1 MELNEKKTADEM
13 EKTAENTADGKADG
27 DPFKSYPERY
37 ERFKIFYLCIVVI
50 SFVGFMG
57 AICIAIYNELLW
69 GALVGAIS
77 FFIYYVFTANELI
90 DKLGISYK
98 TSVGSLEVNACR
110 MRYGEVFF
118 VPSRL
123 LWYDVERI
131 GDRAFCSPKNAELRE
146 IYIPKT
152 IKSIGKDVFSSCDSL
167 EAVRY
172 EGSEEEWQAIEN
184 ESELSGVAVTFGAVY
199 PTSVKK
205 RSNSV
210 RKYL

>member
-1 MELNEKKTADEM
+1 MELNEKKTAD
-13 EKTAENTADGKADG
+13 

-37 ERFKIFYLCIVVI
+37 EGFKIFYLCIVLV
-50 SFVGFMG
+50 SFAGFMG
-57 AICIAIYNELLW
+57 AIWVAIYYSLLW

-77 FFIYYVFTANELI
+77 FFIYYVLTANELI

-98 TSVGSLEVNACR
+98 TSAGSLEVNACR
-110 MRYGEVFF
+110 MRYGDVFF

-131 GDRAFCSPKNAELRE
+131 GDGAFSSPKNAALRE

-152 IKSIGKDVFSSCDSL
+152 IKSIGKDVFSLCDSL
-167 EAVRY
+167 EALRF

-184 ESELSGVAVTFGAVY
+184 ESELCGVEVTFDAVY
-199 PTSVKK
+199 PISVQKK
-205 RSNSV
+205 
-210 RKYL
+210 K

>member
-57 AICIAIYNELLW
+57 AICIAIYNDLLW

-110 MRYGEVFF
+110 MR
-118 VPSRL
+118 
-123 LWYDVERI
+123 
-131 GDRAFCSPKNAELRE
+131 
-146 IYIPKT
+146 
-152 IKSIGKDVFSSCDSL
+152 
-167 EAVRY
+167 
-172 EGSEEEWQAIEN
+172 
-184 ESELSGVAVTFGAVY
+184 
-199 PTSVKK
+199 
-205 RSNSV
+205 
-210 RKYL
+210 

>member
-1 MELNEKKTADEM
+1 MELNEKKNADET
-13 EKTAENTADGKADG
+13 EKSAENTGVGEAPG

-57 AICIAIYNELLW
+57 AIWVAIYNDLLW

-77 FFIYYVFTANELI
+77 FFIYYVLTANELI

-123 LWYDVERI
+123 LWHDVERI
-131 GDRAFCSPKNAELRE
+131 GDRAFCSPKNATLRE

-152 IKSIGKDVFSSCDSL
+152 IKSIGKDVFSLCDSL
-167 EAVRY
+167 EALRF

-184 ESELSGVAVTFGAVY
+184 ESELCGVEVTFDAVY
-199 PTSVKK
+199 PISVQKK
-205 RSNSV
+205 
-210 RKYL
+210 K